1 MAKKNETYVSYEI
14 KAIITTIDMNKI
26 IKETKTKN
34 KMIINDIE
42 YNFMKKNLQSEYGI
56 GFHFEELDKEVEK
69 ILGDNNE

>member
-1 MAKKNETYVSYEI
+1 MAKKNETYISYEI
-14 KAIITTIDMNKI
+14 KAIITTDEGISF
-26 IKETKTKN
+26 KETKTKN

-42 YNFMKKNLQSEYGI
+42 YNFMKKKLQSEYGI